1 MLNIVDLINHL
12 RSYPEN
18 VIYVIDQLWVD
29 FYFSISDDKGKI
41 FLGAPQIFIGA
52 VNKTIKH
59 MDVIYNSIRT
69 EKCKYIWAS
78 VFSKIRNIAINYY
91 IWIVDNKFLNLEFR
105 YSPEK
110 IIVTE
115 VRNEALIFLGLKQG
129 FTKEEL
135 IRTYR
140 QLVLKMHPDK
150 GGRVEDFRKLQVY
163 KEQLERSFN

>member
-1 MLNIVDLINHL
+1 MLNVFDLINHL

-18 VIYVIDQLWVD
+18 VTFIIDQLWID
-29 FYFSISDDKGKI
+29 FYNNVTDKQGKI
-41 FLGAPQIFIGA
+41 ILGSPFNFVES
-52 VNKTIKH
+52 VNETMKH
-59 MDVIYNSIRT
+59 MDMIYASINSPS
-69 EKCKYIWAS
+69 CKYIWAS
-78 VFSKIRNIAINYY
+78 LFSKIRNIALTYY
-91 IWIVDNKFLNLEFR
+91 IFIVDDNFFKLEFR

-135 IRTYR
+135 LRTYR
-140 QLVLKMHPDK
+140 KLVLKMHPDK